1 MFAEAAKFFQLE
13 NDFKIRCICNQGNLG
28 YTSFQDETL
37 APHIQSSGDTK
48 EGYYV
53 GREPD
58 IDENQIY
65 VNVWPPYHENL
76 ICWKSVMQ
84 KYHSDCTQL
93 CWQLIHLI
101 SEALDLPS
109 NFFDSYFTRPTA
121 LLRLIKYGKI
131 LSDPSN
137 GVFGAGA
144 HTDYGMLT
152 LLATNEVSGLQIF
165 LNDKWI
171 PVPPLKDHFIVN
183 LGDCLQ
189 IMTRKTFRS
198 TLHRVVIGNDQQDR
212 FSLAF
217 FYEPNRQA
225 VIREIYHT
233 DSSSTSSSLNEP
245 DSTTVTPF
253 EPILYGE
260 YLSKKYEQTHAD
272 YKIISIIPSS
282 RLTNSL
288 SGNSL

>member
-1 MFAEAAKFFQLE
+1 MFTEAAKFFQLE
-13 NDFKIRCICNQGNLG
+13 NDFKMRCLCNQGNLG

-48 EGYYV
+48 EGYYI

-58 IDENQIY
+58 ADEDQIY
-65 VNVWPPYHENL
+65 VNVWPPHHVDLVN
-76 ICWKSVMQ
+76 WKSVMQ

-93 CWQLIHLI
+93 GWNLVQLI
-101 SEALDLPS
+101 SEALDLPL
-109 NFFDSYFTRPTA
+109 NYLESYFTRPTA
-121 LLRLIKYGKI
+121 LLRLIKYGKV

-165 LNDKWI
+165 LNDTWI
-171 PVPPLKDHFIVN
+171 SVPPLKDHFIVN

-189 IMTRKTFRS
+189 IMTNYAFRS
-198 TLHRVVIGNDQQDR
+198 TLHRVVIENDQLDR

-217 FYEPNRQA
+217 FYEPNRNA
-225 VIREIYHT
+225 LIHEIYRNNN
-233 DSSSTSSSLNEP
+233 STSSHES
-245 DSTTVTPF
+245 DSTAVACF
-253 EPILYGE
+253 EPILYGD
-260 YLSKKYEQTHAD
+260 YLSKKYAQTHSD
-272 YKIISIIPSS
+272 YKK
-282 RLTNSL
+282 RHQ
-288 SGNSL
+288 